1 MIQEIDFMRHNVL
14 HHKRASLLV
23 EALLFL
29 ALVSLIFIALSR
41 LASQWEDAHRG
52 ASLASWWI
60 ERQSVAKKYLLTYA
74 GDLGPIIDAAPGKI
88 LTIRDDTTTGLESLP
103 ANHTARKGLKAI
115 SGRAA
120 TKSVYGQ
127 EFVLYI
133 YKTDADELLHGMSM
147 SENGTPWITTGDAQ
161 RDSLGKYM
169 LAANKA
175 RAVTDSAVVGKRGAD
190 GVPTADGN
198 IYGLREE
205 WSLAL
210 ADVGLDGVPS
220 ATQGGQLA
228 GTMEADIAENTSNVL
243 YRDDV
248 PDHPELNAMNTD
260 LHMNGWEIDNSGTIT
275 ISNAPQMTGG
285 SGETGTVPAGGNGLV
300 LDPIR
305 LSGGLDTGTVG
316 GHTVAT
322 RAQTICE
329 TVDAQGKAKPDGFIF
344 TINNNVVGGSD
355 PRDANG
361 MYVCIGGRARQIA
374 DSGNSS
380 SIKDITM
387 VTSQAVI
394 KKPVCPEGS
403 LPQIY
408 IAPVNFARAKEV
420 PPVTAVRTFVEN
432 TTLAGSPAWR
442 VRLLFKSME
451 DDIRNNFW
459 VEEGRSWAS
468 LNPGS
473 MAQPEGF
480 NASGNLST
488 SYTNAMAFSLC
499 VRTEG
504 RTATDANYPNSIRTD
519 TADGE
524 TRTNWKNS
532 ANGTTDRP

>member
-1 MIQEIDFMRHNVL
+1 MCKKNIR
-14 HHKRASLLV
+14 HKRGSLLV

-29 ALVSLIFIALSR
+29 GLVSMIFVALSR
-41 LASQWEDAHRG
+41 LAGQWEDAHKG
-52 ASLASWWI
+52 AALASWWI
-60 ERQSVAKKYLLTYA
+60 ERQSVAKKYLLAYA
-74 GDLGPIIDAAPGKI
+74 SDLAPLVDAAPGTI
-88 LTIRDDTTTGLESLP
+88 LTIRNDTTVGLNSLP
-103 ANHTARKGLKAI
+103 ANHTARNGLRAI
-115 SGRAA
+115 TGHAA
-120 TKSVYGQ
+120 PRSIYGQ

-133 YKTDADELLHGMSM
+133 YKTDADELLHGMAM
-147 SENGTPWITTGDAQ
+147 SENGTPWTTAGDAQ
-161 RDSLGKYM
+161 RESLGKYM

-175 RAVTDSAVVGKRGAD
+175 RAVTDSAVVGRRGAD
-190 GVPTADGN
+190 GVPAADGN

-220 ATQGGQLA
+220 AAQGGQLV

-243 YRDDV
+243 YRDEV

-260 LHMNGWEIDNSGTIT
+260 LHMNGWEIDNAGTIT

-285 SGETGTVPAGGNGLV
+285 SGELGTVPAGGNGLV

-305 LSGGLDTGTVG
+305 IAGSLDTGTVG

-322 RAQTICE
+322 QAQTICE
-329 TVDAQGKAKPDGFIF
+329 TLDAQGRAKPDGFVF
-344 TINNNVVGGSD
+344 TLNNNVVGGSD

-361 MYVCIGGRARQIA
+361 MYVCIGGRARQLA

-394 KKPVCPEGS
+394 KKPICPEGS

-408 IAPVNFARAKEV
+408 VTPVNFARADEV
-420 PPVTAVRTFVEN
+420 PPLTAIRTFVES
-432 TTLAGSPAWR
+432 TTVGGSPAWR
-442 VRLLFKSME
+442 VRLLLKSME
-451 DDIRNNFW
+451 DDIRDDFW
-459 VEEGRSWAS
+459 IEEGRTWAS

-473 MAQPEGF
+473 MAQPSGF
-480 NASGNLST
+480 NSSGNLST

-504 RTATDANYPNSIRTD
+504 RTAADADYPNSIRTD
-519 TADGE
+519 TANNE
-524 TRTNWKNS
+524 TATNWKNS
-532 ANGTTDRP
+532 ADGTTERP